1 MPRPSPRAPVSLS
14 RRRFTGLF
22 VRRGSVFQH
31 VALNPCVSEIMGSTS
46 VLCRSP
52 VRMWLGV
59 PLALHLAIG
68 LSGCDTEA
76 LGTRLNK
83 IKASL
88 QSHGIE
94 VHKGKVMRVFRF

>member
-1 MPRPSPRAPVSLS
+1 
-14 RRRFTGLF
+14 
-22 VRRGSVFQH
+22 
-31 VALNPCVSEIMGSTS
+31 
-46 VLCRSP
+46 
-52 VRMWLGV
+52 MWLGV